1 MQKFK
6 SVEELV
12 NQLKPEKPVY
22 CIRKNSIKYAVKF
35 FLNKFPGKILY
46 AVKTNPH
53 PEVIKTIIESGVKQF
68 DVASIEEIKNIR
80 TFSNTAKCS
89 FMHTVK
95 SRESIK
101 EAYFNYGVKTFS
113 LDTKDELIKIIE
125 STNNAKDLELFVR
138 VAVSNEHAEIDLS
151 KKFGALTSEAI
162 GLLRLVKQHAKK
174 IGLSFHVGSQCMHPI
189 SYSKG
194 INEIGNIIK
203 KTKIIPDYIN
213 VGGGF
218 PTIYPDLI
226 PQSLDNYFNEINKSL
241 ENLKL
246 EKLPEIICEPGRAIV
261 AESGS
266 TIVRV
271 AVSNEHAEIDLSK
284 KFGALTSEAIGLL
297 RLVKQHAKK
306 VGLSFHVGSQCMH
319 PISYSK
325 GISEIGNIIKKT
337 KIIPDYINVGGGFPT
352 IYPDLI
358 PQSLDNYFNEINK
371 SLENLKLEKLPEII
385 CEPGR
390 AIVAESGSTVVR
402 VNLRKKQKLYI
413 NDGTYGTLFD
423 AGTPNIV
430 FPSRM
435 IKENSN
441 KIISKKLT
449 AFDFFGPTC
458 DSMDYMKGPFLLPN
472 NIKENDY
479 VELGQLGAYGLTF
492 RTQFN
497 GYYSN
502 EIYEVEDNP
511 IMTMYDKDI
520 NKANMV
526 A

>member
-12 NQLKPEKPVY
+12 NQLRPDKPVY
-22 CIRKNSIKYAVKF
+22 CIRKKSILSASKF
-35 FLNKFPGKILY
+35 FQKNFPGKILY

-53 PEVIKTIIESGVKQF
+53 PEVIKTLLKSGINQF
-68 DVASIEEIKNIR
+68 DVASVEEIKAVR
-80 TFSNTAKCS
+80 KFDQVSKCS
-89 FMHTVK
+89 FMHTIK
-95 SRESIK
+95 SREDIS
-101 EAYFNYGVKTFS
+101 EAYFKFGVKTFA

-125 STNNAKDLELFVR
+125 STSNAKDLELFVR

-151 KKFGALTSEAI
+151 KKFGAINSEAA
-162 GLLRLVKQHAKK
+162 GLLRLVKQHSKK

-194 INEIGNIIK
+194 ISEIANIIK
-203 KTKIIPDYIN
+203 KTKIVPDYLNI
-213 VGGGF
+213 GGGF

-226 PQSLDNYFNEINKSL
+226 PPSLESYFDEIKKGL
-241 ENLKL
+241 ENLKI
-246 EKLPEIICEPGRAIV
+246 EKLPEIICEPGRALV

-266 TIVRV
+266 TI
-271 AVSNEHAEIDLSK
+271 
-284 KFGALTSEAIGLL
+284 
-297 RLVKQHAKK
+297 
-306 VGLSFHVGSQCMH
+306 
-319 PISYSK
+319 
-325 GISEIGNIIKKT
+325 
-337 KIIPDYINVGGGFPT
+337 
-352 IYPDLI
+352 
-358 PQSLDNYFNEINK
+358 
-371 SLENLKLEKLPEII
+371 
-385 CEPGR
+385 
-390 AIVAESGSTVVR
+390 VR

-430 FPSRM
+430 FPSKM
-435 IKENSN
+435 IKDNSN

-449 AFDFFGPTC
+449 AFDFYGPTC

-479 VELGQLGAYGLTF
+479 IELGQLGSYGLTF

-497 GYYSN
+497 GFYSDK
-502 EIYEVEDNP
+502 IYEVEDNA
-511 IMTMYDKDI
+511 IMSLYNKDS
-520 NKANMV
+520 NKDTLV

>member
-6 SVEELV
+6 SVEQLIS
-12 NQLKPEKPVY
+12 QLKPEKPIY
-22 CIRKNSIKYAVKF
+22 CIRKNSIQSAVKYF
-35 FLNKFPGKILY
+35 NKNFPGKILY

-53 PEVIKTIIESGVKQF
+53 PTVIQSIIDSGVEQF
-68 DVASIEEIKNIR
+68 DVASIEEIKSIR
-80 TFSNTAKCS
+80 NFSQTAKCS
-89 FMHTVK
+89 YMHTVK

-101 EAYFNYGVKTFS
+101 DAYFNYGVKTFS

-151 KKFGALTSEAI
+151 KKFGALNSEAA

-203 KTKIIPDYIN
+203 KTKILPDYIN

-226 PQSLDNYFNEINKSL
+226 PQSMDSYFNEIKKGL

-246 EKLPEIICEPGRAIV
+246 EKLPEIICEPGRAMV

-266 TIVRV
+266 TI
-271 AVSNEHAEIDLSK
+271 
-284 KFGALTSEAIGLL
+284 
-297 RLVKQHAKK
+297 
-306 VGLSFHVGSQCMH
+306 
-319 PISYSK
+319 
-325 GISEIGNIIKKT
+325 
-337 KIIPDYINVGGGFPT
+337 
-352 IYPDLI
+352 
-358 PQSLDNYFNEINK
+358 
-371 SLENLKLEKLPEII
+371 
-385 CEPGR
+385 
-390 AIVAESGSTVVR
+390 VR

-423 AGTPNIV
+423 AGVPNIV
-430 FPSRM
+430 YPSRL
-435 IKENSN
+435 ITNGR
-441 KIISKKLT
+441 IVSKKLT
-449 AFDFFGPTC
+449 SFDFYGPTC
-458 DSMDYMKGPFLLPN
+458 DSMDYMKGPFILPN

-479 VELGQLGAYGLTF
+479 IELGQLGAYGLTF
-492 RTQFN
+492 RTDFN
-497 GYYSN
+497 GLYSN
-502 EIYEVEDNP
+502 NIFEVEDNP
-511 IMTMYDKDI
+511 IMTMYDKEAK
-520 NKANMV
+520 NQFLV

>member
-6 SVEELV
+6 FVEELI
-12 NQLKPEKPVY
+12 NQLRPDKPVY
-22 CIRKNSIKYAVKF
+22 CIRKNSILSASNYFQK
-35 FLNKFPGKILY
+35 KFPGKILY

-53 PEVIKTIIESGVKQF
+53 SEVIKTLIKSGINQF
-68 DVASIEEIKNIR
+68 DVASIEEIKTIR
-80 TFSNTAKCS
+80 KFSQTAKCF

-95 SRESIK
+95 SRESIS
-101 EAYFNYGVKTFS
+101 EAYFKYGIKTFAI
-113 LDTKDELIKIIE
+113 DTKDELIKIIE

-151 KKFGALTSEAI
+151 KKFGALSSEAT
-162 GLLRLVKQHAKK
+162 GLLRLVKQHSNK

-189 SYSKG
+189 SYVKG
-194 INEIGNIIK
+194 IAVIGNIIK
-203 KTKIIPDYIN
+203 KTKIVPDYIN

-226 PQSLDNYFNEINKSL
+226 PQSLDSYFNEIKKSL
-241 ENLKL
+241 KNLKI
-246 EKLPEIICEPGRAIV
+246 ENLPEIICEPGRALV

-266 TIVRV
+266 TI
-271 AVSNEHAEIDLSK
+271 
-284 KFGALTSEAIGLL
+284 
-297 RLVKQHAKK
+297 
-306 VGLSFHVGSQCMH
+306 
-319 PISYSK
+319 
-325 GISEIGNIIKKT
+325 
-337 KIIPDYINVGGGFPT
+337 
-352 IYPDLI
+352 
-358 PQSLDNYFNEINK
+358 
-371 SLENLKLEKLPEII
+371 
-385 CEPGR
+385 
-390 AIVAESGSTVVR
+390 VR

-430 FPSRM
+430 FPSKM
-435 IKENSN
+435 IKDNSN

-449 AFDFFGPTC
+449 AFDFYGPTC

-479 VELGQLGAYGLTF
+479 VELGQLGSYGLTF

-497 GYYSN
+497 GFYSN
-502 EIYEVEDNP
+502 KIYEVEDSP
-511 IMTMYDKDI
+511 IISLYGKDI
-520 NKANMV
+520 NKATLV